1 MSSGQIE
8 TLAEIVYE
16 NSGIDSNIF
25 LEYARLGKWN
35 LLENML
41 SNVGSSLLEIAKIYN
56 DTVRYGLIFTRY
68 TIETTIPN
76 TDTLKEQIE
85 NLSDLFSFGEY
96 EY

>member
-1 MSSGQIE
+1 MES
-8 TLAEIVYE
+8 TWK
-16 NSGIDSNIF
+16 
-25 LEYARLGKWN
+25 YAL
-35 LLENML
+35 
-41 SNVGSSLLEIAKIYN
+41 NVGSSLLEIAKIYN

-76 TDTLKEQIE
+76 TDALKEQIE

>member
-1 MSSGQIE
+1 
-8 TLAEIVYE
+8 
-16 NSGIDSNIF
+16 
-25 LEYARLGKWN
+25 
-35 LLENML
+35 ML

-56 DTVRYGLIFTRY
+56 DTVQYSLIFTRY

-76 TDTLKEQIE
+76 TDALKEQIE